1 MLEKV
6 RFFAIQHGLFS
17 FGEKIIV
24 GVSGGPDSLC
34 LLHVLNRLKGEWDIK
49 LHAAHLNHMIRGAA
63 ADEDAAFVE
72 TIARE
77 WGIPCTIE
85 TRNVPALAQEKGM
98 SLEEAARYA
107 RYEFLAEVATREGA
121 RTIAVGHNADDQ
133 VETVV
138 MHWVRG
144 SGLAGLRGML
154 PRSRLVVGSKE
165 YDLWLIRPLL
175 EVTRAEIEAYC
186 RENGLTPRF
195 DLSNLDTTYFRNRLR
210 HELIPYLETFNPRFR
225 ELVRRSAQLFADDYD
240 FLRRQVEASW
250 RETVEREGEEGIVF
264 SLPLWKNLHP
274 AMQRGTLREAI
285 RRMRRGLRDIGWVHI
300 ENARRAILEGR
311 AGLRVTLPHGLVL
324 TTGYGK
330 FFIGE
335 EGFTPQE
342 DLPLL
347 PPSLAGGSEEIP
359 LKIPDQTH
367 IPQTDWIVKTYVL
380 PLSELPAGW
389 EKNPDPWRA
398 FLDRWKISGSIKLRS
413 RRPGDRFRPMGLRG
427 GSKSL
432 HEFMIDEKIPQYLRD
447 RWPLL
452 ADEEKI
458 LWVVGHHISEEAAI
472 TSQTKEVLVVQI
484 SRDSD

>member
-6 RFFAIQHGLFS
+6 RLFAIRHCLFS
-17 FGEKIIV
+17 SGEKVIV

-34 LLHVLNRLKGEWDIK
+34 LLHVLDRLKGEWDLK
-49 LHAAHLNHMIRGAA
+49 LHVAHLNHKIRGIE

-72 TIARE
+72 KVARE
-77 WGIPCTIE
+77 WGIPFTIE
-85 TRNVPALAQEKGM
+85 ARDVPALAREKGM

-107 RYEFLAEVATREGA
+107 RYKFLAEVALKEGA
-121 RTIAVGHNADDQ
+121 KTIAVGHNADDQ

-154 PRSRLVVGSKE
+154 PRSRLVVGGEE
-165 YDLWLIRPLL
+165 YDLWLVRPLL
-175 EVTRAEIEAYC
+175 DVTRAEIEAYC
-186 RENGLTPRF
+186 CEHGLTPRF

-240 FLRRQVEASW
+240 FLHQQVKALWKEV
-250 RETVEREGEEGIVF
+250 VEREEEKGIIF
-264 SLPLWKNLHP
+264 SFPLWKSLHP
-274 AMQRGTLREAI
+274 AMQRGTLREAV

-300 ENARRAILEGR
+300 EEARKALMEGR
-311 AGLRVTLPHGLVL
+311 AGIKITLPQGLVL
-324 TTGYGK
+324 VTGYRT

-335 EGFTPQE
+335 EGFVPSE

-347 PPSLAGGSEEIP
+347 PSTEGLEEIA
-359 LKIPDQTH
+359 LKVPGETL
-367 IPQTDWIVKTYVL
+367 IPQTGWKVKVSL
-380 PLSELPAGW
+380 SPLSQLPPDW
-389 EKNPDPWRA
+389 ERNPDPWRA
-398 FLDRWKISGSIKLRS
+398 FLDWGKVSGPIRLRP
-413 RRPGDRFRPMGLRG
+413 RRPGDRFRPIGLKG

-452 ADEEKI
+452 VDSEKI
-458 LWVVGHHISEEAAI
+458 LWVVGYHISEEAAI
-472 TSQTKEVLVVQI
+472 TPETAEALIVRFEKE
-484 SRDSD
+484 

>member
-6 RFFAIQHGLFS
+6 RLFAIRHCLFS
-17 FGEKIIV
+17 SGEKVIV

-34 LLHVLNRLKGEWDIK
+34 LLHVLDRLKGEWDLK
-49 LHAAHLNHMIRGAA
+49 LHVAHLNHKIRGIE

-72 TIARE
+72 KVARE
-77 WGIPCTIE
+77 WGIPFTIE
-85 TRNVPALAQEKGM
+85 ARDVPALAREKGM

-107 RYEFLAEVATREGA
+107 RYKFLAEVALKEGA
-121 RTIAVGHNADDQ
+121 KTIAVGHNADDQ

-154 PRSRLVVGSKE
+154 PRSRLVVGGEE
-165 YDLWLIRPLL
+165 YDLWLVRPLL
-175 EVTRAEIEAYC
+175 DVTRAEIEAYC
-186 RENGLTPRF
+186 CEHGLTPRF

-240 FLRRQVEASW
+240 FLHQQVKASW
-250 RETVEREGEEGIVF
+250 KEVVEREEERGIIF
-264 SLPLWKNLHP
+264 SFPLWKSLHP
-274 AMQRGTLREAI
+274 AMQRGTLREAV

-300 ENARRAILEGR
+300 EEARKALMEGR
-311 AGLRVTLPHGLVL
+311 AGIKITLPQGLVL
-324 TTGYGK
+324 VTGYRT

-335 EGFTPQE
+335 EGFVPGE

-347 PPSLAGGSEEIP
+347 PSTEGLEEIA
-359 LKIPDQTH
+359 LKVPGETL
-367 IPQTDWIVKTYVL
+367 IPQTGWKVKVSL
-380 PLSELPAGW
+380 SPLSQLPPDW
-389 EKNPDPWRA
+389 ERNPDPWRA
-398 FLDRWKISGSIKLRS
+398 FLDWGKVSGPIRLRP
-413 RRPGDRFRPMGLRG
+413 RRPGDRFRPIGLKG

-452 ADEEKI
+452 VDSEKI
-458 LWVVGHHISEEAAI
+458 LWVVGYHISEEAAI
-472 TSQTKEVLVVQI
+472 TPETAEALIVRFEKE
-484 SRDSD
+484 

>member
-6 RFFAIQHGLFS
+6 RLFAIRHCLFS
-17 FGEKIIV
+17 SGEKVIV

-34 LLHVLNRLKGEWDIK
+34 LLHVLDRLKGEWDLK
-49 LHAAHLNHMIRGAA
+49 LHVAHLNHKIRGIE

-72 TIARE
+72 KVARE
-77 WGIPCTIE
+77 WGIPFTIE
-85 TRNVPALAQEKGM
+85 ARDVPALAREKGM

-107 RYEFLAEVATREGA
+107 RYKFLAEVALKEGA
-121 RTIAVGHNADDQ
+121 KTIAVGHNADDQ

-154 PRSRLVVGSKE
+154 PRSRLVVGGEE
-165 YDLWLIRPLL
+165 YDLWLVRPLL
-175 EVTRAEIEAYC
+175 DVTRAEIEAYC
-186 RENGLTPRF
+186 CEHGLTPRF

-240 FLRRQVEASW
+240 FLHQQVEASW
-250 RETVEREGEEGIVF
+250 KEVVEREEERGIIF
-264 SLPLWKNLHP
+264 SFPLWKSLHP
-274 AMQRGTLREAI
+274 AMQRGTLREAV

-300 ENARRAILEGR
+300 EEARKALMEGR
-311 AGLRVTLPHGLVL
+311 AGIKITLPQGLVL
-324 TTGYGK
+324 VTGYRT

-335 EGFTPQE
+335 EGFVPSE

-347 PPSLAGGSEEIP
+347 PSTEGLEEIA
-359 LKIPDQTH
+359 LKVPGETL
-367 IPQTDWIVKTYVL
+367 IPQTGWKVKVSL
-380 PLSELPAGW
+380 SPLSQLPPDW
-389 EKNPDPWRA
+389 ERNPDPWRA
-398 FLDRWKISGSIKLRS
+398 FLDWGKVSGPIRLRP
-413 RRPGDRFRPMGLRG
+413 RRPGDRFRPIGLKG

-452 ADEEKI
+452 VDSEKI
-458 LWVVGHHISEEAAI
+458 LWVVGYHISEEAAI
-472 TSQTKEVLVVQI
+472 TPETAEALIVRFEKE
-484 SRDSD
+484 

>member
-6 RFFAIQHGLFS
+6 RLFATQHSLFAR
-17 FGEKIIV
+17 GEKIIV

-34 LLHVLNRLKGEWDIK
+34 LLHVLNRLKGEWDLK

-72 TIARE
+72 RTCRE
-77 WGIPCTIE
+77 WSIPCTIE
-85 TRNVPALAQEKGM
+85 ARDVPALAREEGM

-107 RYEFLAEVATREGA
+107 RYKFLAEVATKEGA

-154 PRSRLVVGSKE
+154 PRTRLIIGGE
-165 YDLWLIRPLL
+165 EHDLWLIRPLL
-175 EVTRAEIEAYC
+175 EITRAEVEAYC
-186 RENGLTPRF
+186 REHGLKPRF

-240 FLRRQVEASW
+240 FLRRQVEACW
-250 RETVEREGEEGIVF
+250 QEVVEKEDKEGIIF
-264 SLPLWKNLHP
+264 SSPRWRSLHP
-274 AMQRGTLREAI
+274 AMQRGTLREAV
-285 RRMRRGLRDIGWVHI
+285 RRMRRGLRDIGWLHI
-300 ENARRAILEGR
+300 EEARKAILEGR
-311 AGLRVTLPHGLVL
+311 AGVKVTLPQRLVL
-324 TTGYGK
+324 VTGYGI

-335 EGFTPQE
+335 EGFVPQE

-347 PPSLAGGSEEIP
+347 EGEGELPIKVPGETLISQLGWKVVAS
-359 LKIPDQTH
+359 
-367 IPQTDWIVKTYVL
+367 VV
-380 PLSELPAGW
+380 PLSELPPNW
-389 EKNPDPWRA
+389 ERNPDPWRA
-398 FLDRWKISGSIKLRS
+398 FLDWAKISGPLRLRP
-413 RRPGDRFRPMGLRG
+413 RRPGDRFRPIGLGG

-432 HEFMIDEKIPQYLRD
+432 HEFMIDEKIPQYLRN

-452 ADEEKI
+452 VDNDKI

-472 TSQTKEVLVVQI
+472 TADTKETLIVQFLKGNPC
-484 SRDSD
+484 